1 MNQSMFIVWRES
13 VEALLVIGILQAWVS
28 QQPQGDR
35 LAKYLWA
42 GVVLGLMLSGLLAVL
57 ILFAGEAMSGSASE
71 WFQAALALVASLL
84 IVQMVGWM
92 HRHGR
97 TLKHDLRRHADSHLA
112 RQGGAG
118 LLLLVMLAVSRE
130 GSETVVFLYGA
141 GAQLRGPQLGLFAIG
156 GAMGL
161 VLSALT
167 IALLH
172 SSRRFISWQR
182 FFAISEAVLLVL
194 GAALLVSGTERI
206 GGQLLALDLPEM
218 MYSLVGDALWDSSA
232 LLSDSHGLG
241 GFLAGFAG
249 YRATPSGMTLLVLA
263 GYWLTVGGWLRQR
276 AAEKVPC
283 LS

>member
-28 QQPQGDR
+28 QQSQGVR

-42 GVVLGLMLSGLLAVL
+42 GVLLGLLLSGLLAVL

-97 TLKHDLRRHADSHLA
+97 TLKHDLQRHADSHLA

-118 LLLLVMLAVSRE
+118 LLLLALLAVSRE
-130 GSETVVFLYGA
+130 GSETVVFLYGS

-206 GGQLLALDLPEM
+206 GGQLLAMDLPEV

-276 AAEKVPC
+276 AVEKVPC

>member
-92 HRHGR
+92 HHHGR
-97 TLKHDLRRHADSHLA
+97 TLKHDLQRHADSHLA

-118 LLLLVMLAVSRE
+118 LLLLAMLAVSRE

-141 GAQLRGPQLGLFAIG
+141 GAQLRGPQLGLFAFG

-206 GGQLLALDLPEM
+206 GGQLLSMDLPEV

-263 GYWLTVGGWLRQR
+263 GYWLAVGGWLRQR

>member
-28 QQPQGDR
+28 QQHQGNR

-71 WFQAALALVASLL
+71 WFQAALALMASLL

-97 TLKHDLRRHADSHLA
+97 TLKHDLQRHADSHLA

-118 LLLLVMLAVSRE
+118 LLLLAMLAVSRE

-141 GAQLRGPQLGLFAIG
+141 GAQLLGPQLGLFAVG

-161 VLSALT
+161 ALSALT

-182 FFAISEAVLLVL
+182 FFAISEAILLVL

-206 GGQLLALDLPEM
+206 GGQLLAMDLPEV

-263 GYWLTVGGWLRQR
+263 GYWLAVGGWLRQR

>member
-1 MNQSMFIVWRES
+1 MFIVWRES

-28 QQPQGDR
+28 QQHQGDR

-97 TLKHDLRRHADSHLA
+97 TLKHDLQRHADSHLA
-112 RQGGAG
+112 RQGGIG
-118 LLLLVMLAVSRE
+118 LLLLAMLAVSRE

-141 GAQLRGPQLGLFAIG
+141 GAQLRGPQLGLFAVG

-194 GAALLVSGTERI
+194 SAALLVSGTERI
-206 GGQLLALDLPEM
+206 GGQLLAMDLPEV

-276 AAEKVPC
+276 TAEKAPC

>member
-1 MNQSMFIVWRES
+1 MYQSMFIVWRES

-28 QQPQGDR
+28 QHQGDR

-97 TLKHDLRRHADSHLA
+97 TLKHDLQRHADSHLA

-118 LLLLVMLAVSRE
+118 LLLLALLAVSRE
-130 GSETVVFLYGA
+130 GSETVVFLYGS
-141 GAQLRGPQLGLFAIG
+141 GAQLRGPQLGLFAVG

-182 FFAISEAVLLVL
+182 FFSISEAVLLIL

-206 GGQLLALDLPEM
+206 GGQLLAMDLPEV

-276 AAEKVPC
+276 AVEKVPC

>member
-42 GVVLGLMLSGLLAVL
+42 GVVLGLMVSGLLAVL
-57 ILFAGEAMSGSASE
+57 ILFAGEAMSGAASE

-97 TLKHDLRRHADSHLA
+97 TLKHDLQRHADSHLA

-118 LLLLVMLAVSRE
+118 LLLLAMLAVSRE
-130 GSETVVFLYGA
+130 GSETVVFLYGS

-161 VLSALT
+161 VLSGLT

-194 GAALLVSGTERI
+194 GAALLVSGTERM
-206 GGQLLALDLPEM
+206 GGQLLALDLPEV
-218 MYSLVGDALWDSSA
+218 MYSLAGDALWDSSA

-241 GFLAGFAG
+241 GFLAGFVG

-263 GYWLTVGGWLRQR
+263 GYWLAVGGWLRQR
-276 AAEKVPC
+276 ATEKVPC

>member
-71 WFQAALALVASLL
+71 WFQAVLALVASLL

-92 HRHGR
+92 QRHGR

-118 LLLLVMLAVSRE
+118 LLLLAMLAVSRE

-182 FFAISEAVLLVL
+182 FFAISEAILLVL

-206 GGQLLALDLPEM
+206 GGQLLALDLPEV
-218 MYSLVGDALWDSSA
+218 MYSLIGDALWDSSA
-232 LLSDSHGLG
+232 VLSDSHGLG

-263 GYWLTVGGWLRQR
+263 GYWLAVGGWLRQR

>member
-28 QQPQGDR
+28 QQHQGDR
-35 LAKYLWA
+35 LAKFLWA
-42 GVVLGLMLSGLLAVL
+42 GVVLGMMLSGLLAVL

-97 TLKHDLRRHADSHLA
+97 TLKHDLQRHADSHLA
-112 RQGGAG
+112 QQGGAG
-118 LLLLVMLAVSRE
+118 LLLLAMLAVSRE

-182 FFAISEAVLLVL
+182 FFAISEVVLLVL

-206 GGQLLALDLPEM
+206 GGQLLALDLPEV

>member
-1 MNQSMFIVWRES
+1 MYQSMFIVWRES

-28 QQPQGDR
+28 QQHQGDR

-97 TLKHDLRRHADSHLA
+97 TLKHDLQRHADSHLA
-112 RQGGAG
+112 RHGGAG
-118 LLLLVMLAVSRE
+118 LLLLALLAVSRE
-130 GSETVVFLYGA
+130 GSETVVFLYGS
-141 GAQLRGPQLGLFAIG
+141 GAQLRGPQLSLFVVG

-182 FFAISEAVLLVL
+182 FFSISEAVLLIL

-206 GGQLLALDLPEM
+206 GGQLLAMDLPEV

-263 GYWLTVGGWLRQR
+263 SYWLTVGGWLRQR
-276 AAEKVPC
+276 AVEKVPC

>member
-97 TLKHDLRRHADSHLA
+97 TLKHDLQRHADSHLA

-118 LLLLVMLAVSRE
+118 LLLLAMLAVSRE

-161 VLSALT
+161 VMSALT

-194 GAALLVSGTERI
+194 GAALMVSGTERI
-206 GGQLLALDLPEM
+206 GGQLLALDLPEV

>member
-28 QQPQGDR
+28 QQHQGDR

-97 TLKHDLRRHADSHLA
+97 TLKHDLQRHADSHLA

-118 LLLLVMLAVSRE
+118 LLLLAMLAVSRE

-206 GGQLLALDLPEM
+206 GGQLLAMDLPEV
-218 MYSLVGDALWDSSA
+218 MYSLVGDALWDSSSV
-232 LLSDSHGLG
+232 LSDSHGLG

-263 GYWLTVGGWLRQR
+263 GYWLAVGGWLRQR

>member
-42 GVVLGLMLSGLLAVL
+42 GVVLGLTLSGVLAVL

-97 TLKHDLRRHADSHLA
+97 TLKYDLQRHADSHLA

-118 LLLLVMLAVSRE
+118 LLLLAMLAVSRE

-141 GAQLRGPQLGLFAIG
+141 GAQLRGSQLGLFAIG

-182 FFAISEAVLLVL
+182 FFAISEAILLVL

-249 YRATPSGMTLLVLA
+249 YRATPSGMTLLMLA
-263 GYWLTVGGWLRQR
+263 GYWLAVGGWLRQR

>member
-1 MNQSMFIVWRES
+1 MYQSMFIVWRES

-28 QQPQGDR
+28 QQHQGDR

-97 TLKHDLRRHADSHLA
+97 TLKHDLQRHADSHLA
-112 RQGGAG
+112 RHGGAG
-118 LLLLVMLAVSRE
+118 LLLLALLAVSRE
-130 GSETVVFLYGA
+130 GSETVVFLYGS
-141 GAQLRGPQLGLFAIG
+141 GAQLRGPQLSLFVVG

-182 FFAISEAVLLVL
+182 FFSISEAVLLIL

-206 GGQLLALDLPEM
+206 GGQLLAMDLPEV

-241 GFLAGFAG
+241 GFVAGFAG

-276 AAEKVPC
+276 AVEKVPC

>member
-57 ILFAGEAMSGSASE
+57 ILFAGEAMSGSASQ

-97 TLKHDLRRHADSHLA
+97 TLKHDLQRHADSHLA

-118 LLLLVMLAVSRE
+118 LLLLAMLAVSRE

-194 GAALLVSGTERI
+194 GAALMVSGTERI
-206 GGQLLALDLPEM
+206 GGQLLALDLPEV

>member
-1 MNQSMFIVWRES
+1 MNQSMFIIWRES

-28 QQPQGDR
+28 QQHQADR

-57 ILFAGEAMSGSASE
+57 ILFAGETMSGAASE

-97 TLKHDLRRHADSHLA
+97 TLKHDLQRHADSHLA

-118 LLLLVMLAVSRE
+118 LLLLAMLAVSRE

-206 GGQLLALDLPEM
+206 GGQLLALDLPEV

-249 YRATPSGMTLLVLA
+249 YRATPSAMTLLVLA

>member
-13 VEALLVIGILQAWVS
+13 VEALLVIGILQAWIS
-28 QQPQGDR
+28 QQGQDR
-35 LAKYLWA
+35 RLVKYLWA

-57 ILFAGEAMSGSASE
+57 ILFAGDAMSGSASE

-97 TLKHDLRRHADSHLA
+97 TLKQDLQRHADSQLA
-112 RQGGAG
+112 RQGGVG
-118 LLLLVMLAVSRE
+118 LLVLAMLAVSRE

-141 GAQLRGPQLGLFAIG
+141 GAQLRGTQLGWFALG
-156 GAMGL
+156 GALGL

-167 IALLH
+167 VTLLH
-172 SSRRFISWQR
+172 SSRRLISWQR
-182 FFAISEAVLLVL
+182 FFALSEAILLLL
-194 GAALLVSGTERI
+194 GAALLVSAVERI
-206 GGQLLALDLPEM
+206 GGQVLAMDLPEVV
-218 MYSLVGDALWDSSA
+218 YSSVGAALWDSSA

-249 YRATPSGMTLLVLA
+249 YRATPSALTLLVWI
-263 GYWLTVGGWLRQR
+263 GYWLVVVGWLRQR
-276 AAEKVPC
+276 PVENAPC

>member
-13 VEALLVIGILQAWVS
+13 VEALLVIGILQSWVS

-97 TLKHDLRRHADSHLA
+97 TLKHDLQRHADSHLA

-118 LLLLVMLAVSRE
+118 LLLLAMLAVSRE

-172 SSRRFISWQR
+172 SSRRFISWKR

-206 GGQLLALDLPEM
+206 GGQLLALDLPEV

-249 YRATPSGMTLLVLA
+249 YRATPSSMTLLVLA
-263 GYWLTVGGWLRQR
+263 GYWLTVGRWVRQR

>member
-28 QQPQGDR
+28 QQSQGNR
-35 LAKYLWA
+35 LARYLWA

-97 TLKHDLRRHADSHLA
+97 TLKHDLRRHADAHLA
-112 RQGGAG
+112 RQGGLG
-118 LLLLVMLAVSRE
+118 LLLLAMLAVSRE

-141 GAQLRGPQLGLFAIG
+141 GAQLRGPQLGLFAVG
-156 GAMGL
+156 GISGL
-161 VLSALT
+161 VLAVLT

-182 FFAISEAVLLVL
+182 FFAISEALLLML

-206 GGQLLALDLPEM
+206 GGQLLALDLPQII
-218 MYSLVGDALWDSSA
+218 YNSVGEALWDSSA
-232 LLSDSHGLG
+232 LLSDSRGLG

-249 YRATPSGMTLLVLA
+249 YRATPSGLTLLVLI
-263 GYWLTVGGWLRQR
+263 GYWLAVGGWLRQR
-276 AAEKVPC
+276 PMGKVPC
-283 LS
+283 PS

>member
-13 VEALLVIGILQAWVS
+13 VEALLVIGILQAWIS
-28 QQPQGDR
+28 QQGQDR
-35 LAKYLWA
+35 RLVKYLWA

-57 ILFAGEAMSGSASE
+57 ILFAGDAMSGAASE
-71 WFQAALALVASLL
+71 WFQASLALVASLL

-97 TLKHDLRRHADSHLA
+97 TLKQDLQRHADSQLA
-112 RQGGAG
+112 RQGGVG
-118 LLLLVMLAVSRE
+118 LLVLAMLAVSRE

-141 GAQLRGPQLGLFAIG
+141 GAQLRGTQLGWFAVG
-156 GAMGL
+156 GALGL

-167 IALLH
+167 VALLH

-182 FFAISEAVLLVL
+182 FFALSEAILLLL
-194 GAALLVSGTERI
+194 GAALLVSAIERI
-206 GGQLLALDLPEM
+206 GGQLLAMDLPELV
-218 MYSLVGDALWDSSA
+218 YSSVGEALWDSSA

-249 YRATPSGMTLLVLA
+249 YRATPSALTLLVWI
-263 GYWLTVGGWLRQR
+263 GYWLVVGGWLRQR
-276 AAEKVPC
+276 PAEKAPC